1 MQAVERG
8 AQSQAIDQGDLWLK
22 PGEAMRPKTAT
33 YVTLFDPKKLV
44 NLMSMSDAKCETFH
58 APSFIE
64 VCQLEFTTEDP
75 ENSDNQQNGTLNY

>member
-8 AQSQAIDQGDLWLK
+8 AQSQASDQGDLWLK

-58 APSFIE
+58 ICICIYRYQYID
-64 VCQLEFTTEDP
+64 VYIQ
-75 ENSDNQQNGTLNY
+75 NQDFLGAF

>member
-1 MQAVERG
+1 MA
-8 AQSQAIDQGDLWLK
+8 K

-58 APSFIE
+58 IYIYIYMLDGPLGSIVHPTGSSRYMA
-64 VCQLEFTTEDP
+64 
-75 ENSDNQQNGTLNY
+75 TLDTQRIKNISHYWIWKV